1 MPTGSENQDKGIR
14 IAKKTAKKSLFKQH
28 RLGAV
33 IVKGSRVLSTGFN
46 QRRYTK
52 ELKQPTLHA
61 EADAILKLLK
71 QRNQTS
77 LVGAELY
84 VTRFTAGGVVSM
96 ARPCESCM
104 ALIRAVGIKRIH
116 YSNNSG
122 NVSTELVS

>member
-1 MPTGSENQDKGIR
+1 MSTYSENQDKGIR

-33 IVKGSRVLSTGFN
+33 IVKGSRILSTGFN

-71 QRNQTS
+71 SNRLEDLAGST
-77 LVGAELY
+77 LY
-84 VTRFTAGGVVSM
+84 VSRFTAGGAVGCSK
-96 ARPCESCM
+96 PCEACQR
-104 ALIRAVGIKRIH
+104 LIESVGIRKVV
-116 YSNNSG
+116 YTTDFNT
-122 NVSTELVS
+122 TESYKI